1 MMTDCKQTGLSDA
14 STAQNQNFKSSGYG
28 KGYKDRIKR
37 YLGDGI
43 HRLRFEEW

>member
-14 STAQNQNFKSSGYG
+14 ATAQNQNFRSCGHG

-37 YLGDGI
+37 YQGNGI
-43 HRLRFEEW
+43 HRLPFEG